1 MKFLGMRL
9 NFIDQLVPKKKNT
22 KKKGIYGQGLAYGST

>member
-1 MKFLGMRL
+1 MKFLGMHL
-9 NFIDQLVPKKKNT
+9 NFIDQLVPKKKK